1 MIEEK
6 QFFILYIML
15 KNILNSE
22 GVSLLS
28 KGEQKNVNGGL
39 AAGTCAAL
47 VTAPNGNQVLS
58 TDINIATVN
67 DIIANGTAASTEYSI
82 AVNHVQLLLGCKK

>member
-1 MIEEK
+1 
-6 QFFILYIML
+6 ML

-39 AAGTCAAL
+39 ADGTCAAL

-67 DIIANGTAASTEYSI
+67 DIIANGTAAGYR
-82 AVNHVQLLLGCKK
+82 VQYCCKSCPTASWL